1 MNQDILSEAINLVG
15 NITSNEEYIS
25 DRYLQIFVKEIN
37 DLKANIQSLERL
49 QVIVIPIEIAVK
61 SETETK
67 SSSPKGNDRSPVQ
80 YAKVKSHFKK
90 HINGPWKP
98 EARNRTRSSFNAC
111 LGYQQLC

>member
-1 MNQDILSEAINLVG
+1 MNQDILSEAINSVG

-61 SETETK
+61 CETETK
-67 SSSPKGNDRSPVQ
+67 SSSPKGNDRSPESNV
-80 YAKVKSHFKK
+80 
-90 HINGPWKP
+90 P
-98 EARNRTRSSFNAC
+98 RSNLISKNI
-111 LGYQQLC
+111 